1 MLEIT
6 IHVKTPELADE
17 LRTLAGGL
25 NIAHIPTM
33 GITDDSIA
41 SAKTAPEQL
50 ALQTPAAPAAP
61 VAPVMPAAPT
71 AALVTPTAPT
81 AEPDYTHEQLSSA
94 AAAYLDK
101 DAANMSKLQMLL
113 GQLGVQA
120 VTQLNTPVLRTA
132 FANALRGLGAQL

>member
-6 IHVKTPELADE
+6 IHVKTPELADA

-71 AALVTPTAPT
+71 AALVTPTAPDCRAGLHART
-81 AEPDYTHEQLSSA
+81 TEQRGRRLS
-94 AAAYLDK
+94 
-101 DAANMSKLQMLL
+101 
-113 GQLGVQA
+113 
-120 VTQLNTPVLRTA
+120 R
-132 FANALRGLGAQL
+132 